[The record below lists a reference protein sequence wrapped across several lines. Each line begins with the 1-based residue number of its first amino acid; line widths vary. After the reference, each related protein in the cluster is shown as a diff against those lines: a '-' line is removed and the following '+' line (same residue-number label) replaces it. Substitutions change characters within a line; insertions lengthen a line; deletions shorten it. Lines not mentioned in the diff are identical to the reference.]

1 VLLRQNNA
9 PIHSID
15 RDIRQMSNYRRPYI
29 NGGTYFITQV
39 TYQRQPWLSTEIGRI
54 ALREALQHV
63 RRQHPFKIDAIVLLP
78 DHFHTLWTLPTDDS
92 NFSLRMRLIKR
103 YVTKYYG
110 EKLAIDIGT
119 SESRIA
125 RKESNLW
132 QRRFWE
138 HLIRDETDFA
148 NHCNYI
154 HYNPVRHGFC
164 DQPQEWA
171 FSSVHRFMKLGI
183 YPLEWN
189 GGNTIKLDEKDL

>member
-1 VLLRQNNA
+1 
-9 PIHSID
+9 
-15 RDIRQMSNYRRPYI
+15 MSNYRRPYI

-39 TYQRQPWLSTEIGRI
+39 TYQRQHWLCSEIGRM

-63 RRQHPFKIDAIVLLP
+63 RQQYPFEINPIVLLP
-78 DHFHTLWTLPTDDS
+78 DHFHTLWTLPSDDS

-110 EKLAIDIGT
+110 TKLEVELDI

-125 RKESNLW
+125 RKEGNLW

-148 NHCNYI
+148 NHCDYI
-154 HYNPVRHGFC
+154 HYNPVRHGLC
-164 DQPQEWA
+164 DRPQSWN
-171 FSSVHRFMKLGI
+171 FSSIHRFMQMGI
-183 YPLEWN
+183 YSLDWDRDYAIDRSALIRRCVTLRD
-189 GGNTIKLDEKDL
+189 NTSYD

>member
-1 VLLRQNNA
+1 VLLRQHNA

-63 RRQHPFKIDAIVLLP
+63 RQQHPFEIDAIVLLP
-78 DHFHTLWTLPTDDS
+78 DHFHTLLTLPEDDS

-110 EKLAIDIGT
+110 EQLAIDLGA

-138 HLIRDETDFA
+138 HLIRDEIDFT

-154 HYNPVRHGFC
+154 HYNPVRHGLC
-164 DQPQEWA
+164 DRPHEWA

-189 GGNTIKLDEKDL
+189 EGNTIELDEDL

>member
-1 VLLRQNNA
+1 VLLRQHNA

-63 RRQHPFKIDAIVLLP
+63 RQQHPFEIDAIVLLP
-78 DHFHTLWTLPTDDS
+78 DHFHTLLTLPADDS

-110 EKLAIDIGT
+110 EKLAIYLGT

-138 HLIRDETDFA
+138 HLIRDEIDFT

-154 HYNPVRHGFC
+154 HYNPVRHGLC
-164 DQPQEWA
+164 DRPHEWA
-171 FSSVHRFMKLGI
+171 FSSVHRFVKLGF
-183 YPLEWN
+183 YSLEWN
-189 GGNTIKLDEKDL
+189 EGNTIELDEDL